1 MPFCQW
7 LTTVYSFD
15 VQSRLEEVKAAIT
28 SVYGRVLKC
37 DSTKKVVKKLQG
49 TASDTAPWVT
59 NVGNEYGQVFLLVV
73 TAAEGAGL
81 DAMFRGLQDSFRDAR
96 VDPPEVLY
104 VDRDCCGPNYVGH
117 KFEDWGATQVSDI
130 FLSNVESC

>member
-1 MPFCQW
+1 M
-7 LTTVYSFD
+7 
-15 VQSRLEEVKAAIT
+15 
-28 SVYGRVLKC
+28 
-37 DSTKKVVKKLQG
+37 
-49 TASDTAPWVT
+49 WVT
-59 NVGNEYGQVFLLVV
+59 NVGNENGQVLMSVV

-81 DAMFRGLQDSFRDAR
+81 DAMFRGLQDRFRDAR

-104 VDRDCCGPNYVGH
+104 VDRDCCDPNYVGN